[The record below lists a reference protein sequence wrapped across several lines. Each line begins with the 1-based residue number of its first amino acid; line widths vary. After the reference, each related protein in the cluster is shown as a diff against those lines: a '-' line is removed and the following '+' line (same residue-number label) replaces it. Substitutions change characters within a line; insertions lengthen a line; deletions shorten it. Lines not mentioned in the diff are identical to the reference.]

1 MSTSKNKDKLIPR
14 KKYSIKEKME
24 YVAKYYTIKKQ
35 MIKMD
40 LNLFLKN
47 QKFQKTV

>member
-24 YVAKYYTIKKQ
+24 YVAKYYTIKK
-35 MIKMD
+35 
-40 LNLFLKN
+40 
-47 QKFQKTV
+47 